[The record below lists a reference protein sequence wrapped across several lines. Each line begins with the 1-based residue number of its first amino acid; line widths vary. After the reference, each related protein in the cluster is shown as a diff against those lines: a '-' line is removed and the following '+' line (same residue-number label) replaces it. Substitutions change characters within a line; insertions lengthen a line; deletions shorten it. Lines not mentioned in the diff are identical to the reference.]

1 MNYIKNPLVTLWHQ
15 GIFFSLRKEQRN
27 QRDGDDAANRGDER
41 HLGDERRI
49 AAVFQTEH
57 RAETRYGHRNDNRI
71 DIVDQIAYTTYLEQ
85 KIDAQRYYAKA
96 QKRGEVYLR
105 TADNLLHRQL
115 RHRGTDNHQ
124 SRRYRDIAHHRY
136 RTRNDIRRMYP
147 EGYQEGGYEGG
158 KKSRREQYLRIELLD
173 AVLALDEHDT
183 CRKNKKGVR
192 HVEQGGIKNGLRTEY
207 ARNDRVADET
217 YVGKHQR
224 KTYHALVV
232 MIARDETRYPET
244 EYQQKNVGK
253 ETYAQKGENERAVG
267 QLIAHY

>member
-15 GIFFSLRKEQRN
+15 GIFFSLRKEEGDERN
-27 QRDGDDAANRGDER
+27 GDDAANRGDER

-71 DIVDQIAYTTYLEQ
+71 DVVDLIAYTTYLEQ
-85 KIDAQRYYAKA
+85 KINAQRYYHKT
-96 QKRGEVYLR
+96 QERGEVYLR

-115 RHRGTDNHQ
+115 SHRGTDNHQ
-124 SRRYRDIAHHRY
+124 GCRNRNVAHHRY

-147 EGYQEGGYEGG
+147 EGYQNGGNEGTQ
-158 KKSRREQYLRIELLD
+158 KSRRKQHLRIELLD

-192 HVEQGGIKNGLRTEY
+192 HVEQRGIKNGLRTEY
-207 ARNDRVADET
+207 A
-217 YVGKHQR
+217 
-224 KTYHALVV
+224 
-232 MIARDETRYPET
+232 
-244 EYQQKNVGK
+244 
-253 ETYAQKGENERAVG
+253 
-267 QLIAHY
+267 